1 MPPLRVVQDFF
12 LDVLSSTSTKREAK
26 SYIARFHP
34 AKKSVPPHTA
44 ASYPIKTRD
53 TDHQLNFTPY
63 SAPGVNLGSFY
74 GTTKAVDE
82 SPVFSQVPVSK
93 PFIDNTAE
101 PLHVALV
108 KIRAPEQLD
117 STALQGLG
125 LTLSQLSRLGLGCI
139 VVVDCDGGNIIGNE
153 GRHISDWR
161 KTAIVQ
167 ADRIVIGIE
176 SNNASEARRL
186 DSIIEVSSKESQSNP
201 LIEANGGARVTHRNI
216 LLAPLRRGVIPV
228 IAPVGYMPSTH
239 TLVAV
244 NADDIIYALTREFA
258 GLQAR
263 PSADEDPIVASERL
277 QVLQKQTSL
286 DRIILL
292 DPAGGIP
299 SASRANGSHIFINL
313 EQEYDNINTELYQLK
328 EASENGEHASPGV
341 LKGDSS
347 NLGTTRS
354 TIPSKDSDIAPSL
367 SPPSSTPQDSGLS
380 PLSAA
385 EAHLKNMQLLQRTLA
400 ILPPSSS
407 ALVTTPQE
415 AANSGKLSTA
425 SFQPSRVGTRKQRN
439 PLIHNLLTDKPIF
452 SSSLPAGRLA
462 KAADAAHAFG
472 PTQAPPTTFVK
483 RGMPLTILPDPRLG
497 PWRSPKAGEV
507 RLTLE
512 DPRIDLPRLVH
523 LIDDSFSRKLDV
535 KHYLERVNDRI
546 AGVIIA
552 GEYEGGALLTWE
564 TPPGVPDNGSEASRR
579 RKVPYLD
586 KFAVLKRSQGAGG
599 VADIVFNA
607 MVRDCFPNGV
617 CWRSRRDNPVNKW
630 YFERAR
636 GTWKIPGSN
645 WTMFWTTEGVVRDG
659 QTFLDYEGVCRSVA
673 PSWADKKSV
682 ID

>member
-1 MPPLRVVQDFF
+1 M
-12 LDVLSSTSTKREAK
+12 LSSTSTKREAK
-26 SYIARFHP
+26 SYISRFHP
-34 AKKSVPPHTA
+34 AKKSVPSQTA
-44 ASYPIKTRD
+44 IQHLTKTKD
-53 TDHQLNFTPY
+53 TKPQPNFTPF

-74 GTTKAVDE
+74 GKTKAADE
-82 SPVFSQVPVSK
+82 SPVFSQAPVSK
-93 PFIDNTAE
+93 SFIDNTDG

-108 KIRAPEQLD
+108 KIRAPQQLD
-117 STALQGLG
+117 STALRGVG
-125 LTLSQLSRLGLGCI
+125 LTLSQLTQLGLGCV
-139 VVVDCDGGNIIGNE
+139 VVVDCDGPAITDNE
-153 GRHISDWR
+153 GRRNQDWR
-161 KTAIVQ
+161 TTVIEQ
-167 ADRIVIGIE
+167 ADLIVAGIE
-176 SNNASEARRL
+176 SNDGSEARRL
-186 DSIIEVSSKESQSNP
+186 DSIIEISSKANQSP
-201 LIEANGGARVTHRNI
+201 SMIEVNGGVRVTHRNI

-239 TLVAV
+239 TLVPV
-244 NADDIIYALTREFA
+244 NADEIIYALTREIA
-258 GLQAR
+258 GLHSI

-277 QVLQKQTSL
+277 QSLQKQTSL

-299 SASRANGSHIFINL
+299 SASRANGSHVFINL
-313 EQEYDNINTELYQLK
+313 EQEFDDINAELHQLK
-328 EASENGEHASPGV
+328 GSSKHRGLASPR
-341 LKGDSS
+341 LLDADTS
-347 NLGTTRS
+347 NPGTTRS
-354 TIPSKDSDIAPSL
+354 TGKSKEGDVVTSL
-367 SPPSSTPQDSGLS
+367 SDTPSTPQDSGFS

-385 EAHLKNMQLLQRTLA
+385 EAHLRNMELLQRTLA
-400 ILPPSSS
+400 LLPPSSS
-407 ALVTTPQE
+407 ALITTPQE
-415 AANSGKLSTA
+415 AANSGKLNPVPFPA
-425 SFQPSRVGTRKQRN
+425 FGVGTRKQKN

-462 KAADAAHAFG
+462 RVEGAAHASG
-472 PTQAPPTTFVK
+472 RTRAPPTTFVK
-483 RGMPLTILPDPRLG
+483 RGMPLTILPNPRISAWIA
-497 PWRSPKAGEV
+497 PRAGDA

-564 TPPGVPDNGSEASRR
+564 TPPGAPDDGSEASRL

-607 MVRDCFPNGV
+607 VVRDCFPNGV

-636 GTWKIPGSN
+636 GTWKIRGSN
-645 WTMFWTTEGVVRDG
+645 WTMFWTTEGVVQDRR
-659 QTFLDYEGVCRSVA
+659 TFLDYEGVCRSVA
-673 PSWADKKSV
+673 PSWADKKAV